1 MLCWSRR
8 RVVRLP
14 GVTDAISEKQTVGK
28 IEMENRENVGVL
40 SITTD
45 ISTVVVRTARGVPA
59 LLI

>member
-1 MLCWSRR
+1 
-8 RVVRLP
+8 
-14 GVTDAISEKQTVGK
+14 
-28 IEMENRENVGVL
+28 MENRENVWVL